1 MNMMLPSLR
10 NLSVAFAV
18 ALFSCG
24 AAAEIPQIARDAH
37 VVVLGEQHDNPAHH
51 QRQAEWT
58 EAIAP
63 KALVFEMLTPDQAA
77 NANFAWVDQ
86 VELDAAIN
94 WSQNGWPSFD
104 MYFPIFKAAQ
114 GAIIYG
120 ALVTREELRTQLEK
134 PVSEHPLSATF
145 GLDRLADP
153 EEQSAREVLQANAH
167 CGALPEEMLPV
178 MVDAQRLR
186 DAALANATLRAVQAT
201 GGPVVVITGNGHAR
215 SDWGMPA
222 LLAYA
227 APEVRVF
234 SVAQGEDSAEVDGA
248 FDLTLD
254 APSPDRPD
262 PCEAFK

>member
-51 QRQAEWT
+51 QRQAEWI

-120 ALVTREELRTQLEK
+120 ALVTREDLRTQLEK
-134 PVSEHPLSATF
+134 PGSEHPLSATF
-145 GLDRLADP
+145 GLDRMADP
-153 EEQSAREVLQANAH
+153 RGARAGARGARLRAPRARGRGGGVGECLH
-167 CGALPEEMLPV
+167 CWLMPRPRCGCFRWRRAKI
-178 MVDAQRLR
+178 AQRL
-186 DAALANATLRAVQAT
+186 
-201 GGPVVVITGNGHAR
+201 
-215 SDWGMPA
+215 M
-222 LLAYA
+222 
-227 APEVRVF
+227 
-234 SVAQGEDSAEVDGA
+234 
-248 FDLTLD
+248 
-254 APSPDRPD
+254 APSI
-262 PCEAFK
+262 